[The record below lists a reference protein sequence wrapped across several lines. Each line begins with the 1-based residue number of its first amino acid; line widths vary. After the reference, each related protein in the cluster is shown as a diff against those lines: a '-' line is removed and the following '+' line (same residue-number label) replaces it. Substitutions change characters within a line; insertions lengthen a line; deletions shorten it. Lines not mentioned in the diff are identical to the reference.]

1 MLLTRAPLYS
11 TPEGVF
17 RVRLA
22 CLRHAASVD
31 SEPGSNSRLKVYP
44 SHHYP
49 LLVKY
54 PNNDSS
60 RESPFWPN
68 RSPTRFGQL
77 ASSARLRMLFYHRT
91 LTPKGLNLDTLYLV
105 FKDLVRSF
113 TLNDRPSCRKGLPS
127 RNLHYKVR
135 LQTCQA
141 GGTVFLRFV
150 LPPDKFSVKAIIG
163 CSAKRGKRRKTKS
176 YITTQSS
183 IIRDGCIR

>member
-1 MLLTRAPLYS
+1 MSDHPLRSDTDRSLGKPLPYQLANLPQAPLQTYKYFNNCHLMMPLHYAVLAVVSDCYS
-11 TPEGVF
+11 PLKGRLPTCYSPVRHFISFPKESLI
-17 RVRLA
+17 VRLA

-68 RSPTRFGQL
+68 RSPTRFRQL
-77 ASSARLRMLFYHRT
+77 ALSARLRMLFYHRT

-113 TLNDRPSCRKGLPS
+113 TLNDRPS
-127 RNLHYKVR
+127 Y
-135 LQTCQA
+135 
-141 GGTVFLRFV
+141 
-150 LPPDKFSVKAIIG
+150 
-163 CSAKRGKRRKTKS
+163 
-176 YITTQSS
+176 
-183 IIRDGCIR
+183 

>member
-1 MLLTRAPLYS
+1 VLLTRAPLYS

-68 RSPTRFGQL
+68 RSPTRFRQL
-77 ASSARLRMLFYHRT
+77 ALSTRLRMLFYHRT

-113 TLNDRPSCRKGLPS
+113 LHFNYARVS
-127 RNLHYKVR
+127 R
-135 LQTCQA
+135 
-141 GGTVFLRFV
+141 
-150 LPPDKFSVKAIIG
+150 
-163 CSAKRGKRRKTKS
+163 
-176 YITTQSS
+176 
-183 IIRDGCIR
+183 